1 MGNYKRV
8 WVNGKKK
15 LEHRYLMEQS
25 IERPLSKFEY
35 VHHINGDKLD
45 NRIENLRIINP
56 RDHAILHNQ
65 KYSTL
70 SNCVICD
77 KQFTPKA
84 TNRKNAKVC
93 SKECWHRLN
102 IKSVCQ
108 YSLDG
113 ELIKKWDSIR
123 DAGRVLNVSH
133 INIIACIK
141 GRQKTCKN
149 YIWRYENE

>member
-1 MGNYKRV
+1 MEKYKRV

-15 LEHRYLMEQS
+15 LEHRYLMEQK
-25 IERPLSKFEY
+25 IGRPLTKFEY

-45 NRIENLRIINP
+45 NRIENLSIINP

-65 KYSTL
+65 KYSIL

-77 KQFTPKA
+77 KRFMPHA

-93 SKECWHRLN
+93 SKECWQKVN
-102 IKSVCQ
+102 IKPVYQ

-113 ELIKKWDSIR
+113 NLIRKWDSIR
-123 DAGRVLNVSH
+123 DAGRELNVSH
-133 INIIACIK
+133 SNIIACIK

-149 YIWRYENE
+149 SIWRYENE